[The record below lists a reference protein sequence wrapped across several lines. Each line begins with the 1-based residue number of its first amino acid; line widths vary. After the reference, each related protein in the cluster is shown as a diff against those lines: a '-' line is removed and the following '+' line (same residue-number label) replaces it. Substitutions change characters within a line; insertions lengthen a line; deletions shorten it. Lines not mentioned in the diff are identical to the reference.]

1 MNNVTVDGW
10 KWASHDEDDY
20 GSDITTINFNIYKKG
35 LFGKLKKVKGDY
47 ASMFNVGVVR
57 PNPRN
62 FRHPKSS
69 PVMIASRSIIF
80 PSLWK
85 I

>member
-1 MNNVTVDGW
+1 MTKFMEHKKNGKVDGIILL
-10 KWASHDEDDY
+10 SIIVPVLNEEE
-20 GSDITTINFNIYKKG
+20 TIGFF
-35 LFGKLKKVKGDY
+35 LH
-47 ASMFNVGVVR
+47 GVVR